1 MKNILFLLIS
11 FSALFAAKPA
21 ISQPSAR
28 IAGGPYLQNVTPDG
42 FTMIW
47 TTTTDAAVWVETA
60 PDDGTHFYAAER
72 PKYYD
77 SHLGRRRLGK
87 LHRVRVGGLEPG
99 KTYRYRIMQQA
110 VLSDEGN
117 KRVVLGEGYG
127 SDILKH
133 APYPVTTPS
142 ADRNE
147 LEFWMVNDI
156 HGRDSVFR
164 LLIGDAPRQKPDF
177 VCLNGDLLNSIESE
191 KALFEGFL
199 ASASE
204 LLTPAGIPLVVT
216 RGNHDGRGKFA
227 RHWLDYF
234 PTPTGESYY
243 TFRRG
248 PVFFVVLDGCEDKP
262 DSDIRY
268 YGLSTADAYREQQAQ
283 WLRGVV
289 AGEEFRSAPYR
300 IVLIHMP
307 PNKGRG
313 WHGELEIERLFLP
326 ILDGSGIDLMLCGH
340 YHRYQWIDDLSRGAD
355 FPILINSNSDK
366 TVVTAGAK
374 GIDIRVVDTAGD
386 VVKEH
391 KIPRNNR

>member
-1 MKNILFLLIS
+1 M
-11 FSALFAAKPA
+11 
-21 ISQPSAR
+21 
-28 IAGGPYLQNVTPDG
+28 
-42 FTMIW
+42 
-47 TTTTDAAVWVETA
+47 
-60 PDDGTHFYAAER
+60 
-72 PKYYD
+72 
-77 SHLGRRRLGK
+77 
-87 LHRVRVGGLEPG
+87 
-99 KTYRYRIMQQA
+99 
-110 VLSDEGN
+110 
-117 KRVVLGEGYG
+117 
-127 SDILKH
+127 
-133 APYPVTTPS
+133 
-142 ADRNE
+142 
-147 LEFWMVNDI
+147 
-156 HGRDSVFR
+156 
-164 LLIGDAPRQKPDF
+164 
-177 VCLNGDLLNSIESE
+177 
-191 KALFEGFL
+191 
-199 ASASE
+199 
-204 LLTPAGIPLVVT
+204 T

-366 TVVTAGAK
+366 TVVTAGSK

-391 KIPRNNR
+391 KIPKNNR